1 MGGINKRKG
10 LVTGTEASDEFFTV
24 YADVSCVLFSF
35 IVENFASRTF
45 YSKDHVNRTN
55 FRAY

>member
-24 YADVSCVLFSF
+24 YADVSSIFPKFRSILYVSKHSKVFLSNLF
-35 IVENFASRTF
+35 
-45 YSKDHVNRTN
+45 
-55 FRAY
+55 

>member
-24 YADVSCVLFSF
+24 YADVPLNDMFG
-35 IVENFASRTF
+35 
-45 YSKDHVNRTN
+45 YSNELRSLTQVIL
-55 FRAY
+55 